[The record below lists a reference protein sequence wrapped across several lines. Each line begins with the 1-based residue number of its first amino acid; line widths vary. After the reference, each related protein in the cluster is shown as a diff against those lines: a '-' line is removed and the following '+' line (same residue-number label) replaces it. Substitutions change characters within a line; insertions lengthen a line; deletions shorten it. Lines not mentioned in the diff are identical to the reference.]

1 MTAEKGFP
9 MVHAVTRVSYALVA
23 LAALLLP
30 CLPAVSCAGEI
41 TKKLTGEVKVTTRP
55 GESRQPVA
63 APATIYIQ
71 DFDLGYETA
80 GQDDGEQRRP
90 ILGRVLPRLSQRND
104 PAQKAKQLVELLSES
119 LVKGFAARGT
129 DARRYIPGTP
139 LPDDGWLIRGVF
151 TEIDQ
156 GKRAVRATIGFGAG
170 ASDMELCVSVSDLA
184 VNPAAPFLVF
194 GTEKEPGRMPG
205 AVVTMNP
212 YVAAAKFVMGRN
224 ASKKDVEKTASQI
237 VEQIAGYMKGLG
249 NTAGPVPA
257 PSSGQP

>member
-104 PAQKAKQLVELLSES
+104 PAQKAKQLVELLSRVPGE
-119 LVKGFAARGT
+119 GI
-129 DARRYIPGTP
+129 RRQG
-139 LPDDGWLIRGVF
+139 DGCQALHSGYP
-151 TEIDQ
+151 
-156 GKRAVRATIGFGAG
+156 
-170 ASDMELCVSVSDLA
+170 AS
-184 VNPAAPFLVF
+184 
-194 GTEKEPGRMPG
+194 R
-205 AVVTMNP
+205 
-212 YVAAAKFVMGRN
+212 
-224 ASKKDVEKTASQI
+224 
-237 VEQIAGYMKGLG
+237 
-249 NTAGPVPA
+249 
-257 PSSGQP
+257 